1 MRRIFRGQASIF
13 AFSGSNALVRVLSH
27 GAPRVVENQ
36 IDAKKVSPESL
47 AAPDGPSFMRPSET
61 FLNLSLP
68 VVESSRLTASFDEGN
83 NPDLRFWEDFGTPPF
98 TNGNV
103 TLVNGTLWRGE

>member
-47 AAPDGPSFMRPSET
+47 G
-61 FLNLSLP
+61 
-68 VVESSRLTASFDEGN
+68 RLTG
-83 NPDLRFWEDFGTPPF
+83 PHLCGHRKLP
-98 TNGNV
+98 
-103 TLVNGTLWRGE
+103 